1 MGDTL
6 SQGCG
11 HDHSLD
17 NHSSDFH
24 DIQDTHEDINFST
37 PQDLVDI
44 TLSHA
49 GKTWTLNLPPS
60 ATVEDIALLC
70 ENELSSSSA
79 GSTEEFETT
88 GTTETTNRY
97 SVTKLIAPPPVGL
110 LHIDNQAHAALT
122 IADLQRR
129 LTKKASTATPA
140 AIKLRVMASSV
151 SSVAALKLWSATAKA
166 RVQRL
171 QDLRRRAVPARATQ
185 RFGGDDNGGFTFG
198 DIKPLPHLPQPER
211 ALAYLH
217 RLRDDVGIRRV
228 MRAHEYRV
236 GLLTE
241 MDPQQYTQESMDG
254 VTRVLGLNRNKGQVI
269 ELRLRTDAGG
279 GYRDYKT
286 VRLTLCHELAHNVF
300 SEHDKHFWALYR
312 QLVQEVGAA
321 DYIGNGGRV
330 LLDGGRENQ
339 YAPERP
345 DDEDEAEGDIGH
357 VDGGGWTGGTFVLGS
372 GPTVGSGPGSASA
385 TQSSTSTSASTTSSP
400 LTERERRA
408 RAAEERLRRMGGGA
422 SGPDSSSTN

>member
-1 MGDTL
+1 MAGTL
-6 SQGCG
+6 SQSCG
-11 HDHSLD
+11 HDHSFD
-17 NHSSDFH
+17 SH
-24 DIQDTHEDINFST
+24 DDTNFT

-60 ATVEDIALLC
+60 ATVQDIALLC
-70 ENELSSSSA
+70 ETELS
-79 GSTEEFETT
+79 GESTESAESTESTEST
-88 GTTETTNRY
+88 ESEASATSGTASY

-110 LHIDNQAHAALT
+110 LHIDNHAHAALT
-122 IADLQRR
+122 IAHLQRR
-129 LTKKASTATPA
+129 LPNKTTTATTTTSTTTPA

-151 SSVAALKLWSATAKA
+151 SSVAALKLGSAAAKA
-166 RVQRL
+166 RVLRL

-198 DIKPLPHLPQPER
+198 DIRPLPHLPQPAR

-228 MRAHEYRV
+228 MRAHQFRV

-254 VTRVLGLNRNKGQVI
+254 VTRVLGLNRNRGQVV
-269 ELRLRTDAGG
+269 ELRLRTDVGG

-321 DYIGNGGRV
+321 DYMGNGGRT
-330 LLDGGRENQ
+330 LLDGGRATA
-339 YAPERP
+339 YAPERA
-345 DDEDEAEGDIGH
+345 DGEDEVDGDIGH

-372 GPTVGSGPGSASA
+372 GPTAGPGPATAQPSASA
-385 TQSSTSTSASTTSSP
+385 SASASTMSTP

-408 RAAEERLRRMGGGA
+408 RAAEERLRRMGDGA
-422 SGPDSSSTN
+422 SGPDRSTN